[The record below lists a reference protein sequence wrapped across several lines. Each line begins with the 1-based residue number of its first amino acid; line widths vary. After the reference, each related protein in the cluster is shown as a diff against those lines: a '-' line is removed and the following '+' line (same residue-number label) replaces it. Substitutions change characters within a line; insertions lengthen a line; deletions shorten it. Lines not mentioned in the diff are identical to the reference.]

1 MTRFRPVTLSVVALF
16 VAFALGVQ
24 PVAAD
29 TIGFQTLEVGTIL
42 DIGRDILSTV
52 TINYNLIYGVGAT
65 LNGIL
70 FLLIALVL
78 PRKTTPVVD
87 VQSDPLAA
95 LPKKRNPKKQSTF
108 PWKKCFTL
116 VGLVLLVI
124 GISLISLAALA

>member
-16 VAFALGVQ
+16 VAYALGTQ

-29 TIGFQTLEVGTIL
+29 AIGFQTLEVGTIL

-78 PRKTTPVVD
+78 PKKTTPVVD

-95 LPKKRNPKKQSTF
+95 LPKKRNKKKTSTF

-116 VGLVLLVI
+116 VGLVVLVI